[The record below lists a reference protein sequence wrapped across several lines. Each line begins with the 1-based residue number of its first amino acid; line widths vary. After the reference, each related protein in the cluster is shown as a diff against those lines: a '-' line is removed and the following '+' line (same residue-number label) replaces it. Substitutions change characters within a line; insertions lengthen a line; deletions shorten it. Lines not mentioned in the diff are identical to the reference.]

1 VDHSLLSSEVTK
13 KSVAR
18 SVDEK
23 EEERFLEAKS
33 QSRTIGRIKA
43 GMRGSTTT
51 NPIQSKH
58 NLSGLLED
66 EDGNAF
72 RHTTP
77 PPIRRQASQRVI
89 PTTDT
94 LTTTR
99 TRRTATRA
107 AASRADSLF
116 KAYSVEPYVFVS
128 FTRLGD

>member
-1 VDHSLLSSEVTK
+1 MDRSLLSSELTK
-13 KSVAR
+13 ESIAE

-23 EEERFLEAKS
+23 EEERFLETKS
-33 QSRTIGRIKA
+33 RLRTIGRIKA

-66 EDGNAF
+66 EDGNTF

-89 PTTDT
+89 PTADT
-94 LTTTR
+94 LTATR

-107 AASRADSLF
+107 AASRADGLF
-116 KAYSVEPYVFVS
+116 KAFSVEPYVFIL
-128 FTRLGD
+128 FTRFGD